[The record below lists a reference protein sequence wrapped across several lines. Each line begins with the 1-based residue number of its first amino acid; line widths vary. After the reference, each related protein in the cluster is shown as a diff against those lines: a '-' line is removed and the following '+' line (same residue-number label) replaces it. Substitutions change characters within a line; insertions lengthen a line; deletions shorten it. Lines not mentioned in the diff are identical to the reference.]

1 MAVIA
6 AFVLNAGL
14 NFILGI
20 AIARMLGPADFGRFA
35 LATAGAVVLNTILFE
50 WLRLSAT
57 RFYSARVR
65 EAEPWIRQGLDR
77 AYWVIALAL
86 FATAALCAGLGIAVN
101 PTPEGRLVM
110 TAGTMVAAIGIGL
123 FDYHAALARARF
135 IGSAYL
141 RLVVWKN
148 VLAFVLMAGTA
159 WLFPQ
164 PVWVLIAGGLSQF
177 LAVLP
182 MRKILGDGLLGHA
195 TALPHGRARET
206 LRLFAAYGLPLIA
219 ANAVYQIMPFLNR
232 AAIAG
237 TAGFAE
243 AGYFA
248 LAADLGSRAFSTLG
262 AALDLL
268 LFQIAVQA
276 EEHHGREAAETQV
289 ARNIAIVVALLLPC
303 AAGYWAVTP
312 ALQALIV
319 PEEFRGPFA
328 DYTDLLIPGLFCLS
342 IMNFAL
348 NPIFQ
353 IRRRTSPVVAAALI
367 GLAVNAVGLVLLP
380 RMIGPQG
387 VAVAQTLGLVAAVA
401 VLGLR
406 ALTGIER
413 LRLPGRDLAL
423 TAAACLAMILAV
435 LPFRG
440 LEPALALPACIAA
453 GMLVYGA
460 VVWFLDIAGLRSAV
474 RQRFPKRLP
483 AAAR

>member
-86 FATAALCAGLGIAVN
+86 FATAALCAGLGIGVN

-110 TAGTMVAAIGIGL
+110 TASTMVAAIGIGL

-195 TALPHGRARET
+195 PAFTPDRARKT

-380 RMIGPQG
+380 RMMGPQG

-413 LRLPGRDLAL
+413 LRLPSRDLAL
-423 TAAACLAMILAV
+423 TAAACLAMVLAV

-460 VVWFLDIAGLRSAV
+460 LVWFLDIAGLRSAV

>member
-14 NFILGI
+14 NFVLGI

-35 LATAGAVVLNTILFE
+35 LATAGAVVLNTLLFE

-77 AYWVIALAL
+77 AYGAVALAL
-86 FATAALCAGLGIAVN
+86 FAAAALCAGLGIAVD

-135 IGSAYL
+135 IGGAYL

-148 VLAFVLMAGTA
+148 ALAFVLMAGTA

-164 PVWVLIAGGLSQF
+164 PVWVLIAGGMSQF
-177 LAVLP
+177 LAVIP
-182 MRKILGDGLLGHA
+182 MRKVLGDRLLGHA
-195 TALPHGRARET
+195 AALPRGRVRET
-206 LRLFAAYGLPLIA
+206 LRLFAAYALPLIA

-237 TAGFAE
+237 SAGFAE

-289 ARNIAIVVALLLPC
+289 SRNIAIVVALLLPC

-312 ALQALIV
+312 ALQGLIV

-328 DYTDLLIPGLFCLS
+328 AYTDLLIPGLLCLS

-353 IRRRTSPVVAAALI
+353 IRRRTSPVVSAALV
-367 GLAVNAVGLVLLP
+367 GLAVNGLGLVLLP
-380 RMIGPQG
+380 RWIGPQG
-387 VAVAQTLGLVAAVA
+387 VAVAQTLGLVAAVV

-406 ALTGIER
+406 ALAGSER

-423 TAAACLAMILAV
+423 TTGACLAMVLAV

-440 LEPALALPACIAA
+440 LEPALALPACIVA
-453 GMLVYGA
+453 GVAVYGA
-460 VVWFLDIAGLRSAV
+460 LVWFLDIAGLRTVA
-474 RQRFPKRLP
+474 RERFPKRLP
-483 AAAR
+483 APAR

>member
-14 NFILGI
+14 NFVLGI

-65 EAEPWIRQGLDR
+65 EAEPWIRHGLDR
-77 AYWVIALAL
+77 AYCVIALAL

-135 IGSAYL
+135 IGGAYL

-164 PVWVLIAGGLSQF
+164 PVWVLIAGGMSQF

-182 MRKILGDGLLGHA
+182 MRKILGDTALGHA
-195 TALPHGRARET
+195 PALPDGRARET

-248 LAADLGSRAFSTLG
+248 LAADLSSRAFSTLG

-380 RMIGPQG
+380 RVMGPQG

-423 TAAACLAMILAV
+423 TAAACLAMVLAV
-435 LPFRG
+435 LPFRA

-453 GMLVYGA
+453 GVLVYGA
-460 VVWFLDIAGLRSAV
+460 LVWFLDIAGLRSAV

>member
-195 TALPHGRARET
+195 PALPHGRARET

-353 IRRRTSPVVAAALI
+353 IRRQTSPVVAAALI

-380 RMIGPQG
+380 RMMGPQG

-423 TAAACLAMILAV
+423 TAAACLAMVLAV

-460 VVWFLDIAGLRSAV
+460 LVWFLDIAGLRSAV

>member
-135 IGSAYL
+135 IGGAYL

-195 TALPHGRARET
+195 PAITPDRARKT

-380 RMIGPQG
+380 RMMGPQG

-423 TAAACLAMILAV
+423 TAAACLAMVLAV

-460 VVWFLDIAGLRSAV
+460 FVWFLDIAGLRSAV

>member
-14 NFILGI
+14 NFVLGI

-35 LATAGAVVLNTILFE
+35 LATAGAVVLNTLLFE

-77 AYWVIALAL
+77 AYGAVALAL
-86 FATAALCAGLGIAVN
+86 FAAAALCAGLGIAVD

-135 IGSAYL
+135 IGGAYL

-148 VLAFVLMAGTA
+148 ALAFVLMAGTA

-164 PVWVLIAGGLSQF
+164 PVWVLIAGGMSQF
-177 LAVLP
+177 LAVIP
-182 MRKILGDGLLGHA
+182 MRKVLGDRLLGHA
-195 TALPHGRARET
+195 AALPRGRVRET
-206 LRLFAAYGLPLIA
+206 LRLFAAYALPLIA

-237 TAGFAE
+237 SAGFAE

-289 ARNIAIVVALLLPC
+289 SRNIAIVVALLRGGADPNQATSDGC
-303 AAGYWAVTP
+303 TP
-312 ALQALIV
+312 LSMII
-319 PEEFRGPFA
+319 FN
-328 DYTDLLIPGLFCLS
+328 GLGGGS
-342 IMNFAL
+342 
-348 NPIFQ
+348 
-353 IRRRTSPVVAAALI
+353 
-367 GLAVNAVGLVLLP
+367 
-380 RMIGPQG
+380 
-387 VAVAQTLGLVAAVA
+387 
-401 VLGLR
+401 
-406 ALTGIER
+406 
-413 LRLPGRDLAL
+413 
-423 TAAACLAMILAV
+423 
-435 LPFRG
+435 
-440 LEPALALPACIAA
+440 
-453 GMLVYGA
+453 
-460 VVWFLDIAGLRSAV
+460 
-474 RQRFPKRLP
+474 
-483 AAAR
+483 

>member
-6 AFVLNAGL
+6 AFILNAGL
-14 NFILGI
+14 NFVLGI

-35 LATAGAVVLNTILFE
+35 LATAGAVVLNTLLFE

-77 AYWVIALAL
+77 AYGLIALAL
-86 FATAALCAGLGIAVN
+86 FAAAALCAGLGLAVD

-110 TAGTMVAAIGIGL
+110 TGGTMIAAIGIGL

-135 IGSAYL
+135 IGGAYL
-141 RLVVWKN
+141 RLVAWKN
-148 VLAFVLMAGTA
+148 ALAFVLMAGTA
-159 WLFPQ
+159 TLFPQ
-164 PVWVLIAGGLSQF
+164 PVWVLIAAGASQF
-177 LAVLP
+177 LAVIP
-182 MRKILGDGLLGHA
+182 MRKALGDRALGHA
-195 TALPHGRARET
+195 PTLSRRRARET

-232 AAIAG
+232 GAIAG

-276 EEHHGREAAETQV
+276 EEHHGREAAEAQV
-289 ARNIAIVVALLLPC
+289 SRNIAVVVALLLPC

-328 DYTDLLIPGLFCLS
+328 DYTNLLIPGLFFLS
-342 IMNFAL
+342 MMNFAL

-353 IRRRTSPVVAAALI
+353 IRRRTSPVVAAALLGLALNGI
-367 GLAVNAVGLVLLP
+367 GLLLLP
-380 RMIGPQG
+380 RWMGPQG
-387 VAVAQTLGLVAAVA
+387 VAVAQTLGLAAAVIL
-401 VLGLR
+401 LGVR
-406 ALTGIER
+406 ALAGPER

-423 TAAACLAMILAV
+423 SAGACLAMLLAV

-440 LEPALALPACIAA
+440 LEPGLALPASIGA
-453 GMLVYGA
+453 GVTVYGA
-460 VVWFLDIAGLRSAV
+460 LVWFLDIAGLRSTV
-474 RQRFPKRLP
+474 RERFPRRLA

>member
-195 TALPHGRARET
+195 PALPHGRARET

-380 RMIGPQG
+380 RMMGPQG

-413 LRLPGRDLAL
+413 LRLPGRDLTL
-423 TAAACLAMILAV
+423 TAAACLAMVLAV

-460 VVWFLDIAGLRSAV
+460 LVWFLDIAGLRSAV